1 MWFALAGVMMLFMAL
16 TSAYV
21 VRRGLDPDWQTIRM
35 PGLALVNAA
44 VLLASSV
51 TFEISRRAM
60 RRSARRADGWLVV
73 TWSLGLVFV
82 AGQLV
87 VWRQLADTGLY
98 LSTNA
103 HSSFFYVL
111 TALHA
116 AHLAGGILA
125 LSWLMW
131 MPAGKMALNA
141 GGAYGVSRAPASAA
155 DRERWIGVTA
165 HYWHFMDGLWVYL
178 LLLLFAFK

>member
-1 MWFALAGVMMLFMAL
+1 
-16 TSAYV
+16 
-21 VRRGLDPDWQTIRM
+21 M
-35 PGLALVNAA
+35 PALALVNVA

-51 TFEISRRAM
+51 ALELARRRQDRRA
-60 RRSARRADGWLVV
+60 ADRWLFL
-73 TWSLGLVFV
+73 TWSLGLAFL

-87 VWRQLADTGLY
+87 VWRQLAEAGLY

-111 TALHA
+111 TALHG
-116 AHLAGGILA
+116 AHLCGGLLA

-131 MPAGKMALNA
+131 MPSAKMALSA
-141 GGAYGVSRAPASAA
+141 GGSLGLIRGPASAA
-155 DRERWIGVTA
+155 DRDRWIRVA
-165 HYWHFMDGLWVYL
+165 ALYWHFMDGLWVYL